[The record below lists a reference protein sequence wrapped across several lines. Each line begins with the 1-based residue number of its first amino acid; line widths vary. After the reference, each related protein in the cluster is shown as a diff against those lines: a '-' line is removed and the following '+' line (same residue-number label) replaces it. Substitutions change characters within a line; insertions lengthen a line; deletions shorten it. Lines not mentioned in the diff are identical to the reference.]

1 MKLQEVKS
9 CVWTHTAKQVIKP
22 ELVRRSSNTWLSTFD
37 FYFVFVKVV
46 LGYKFRGVW
55 LAQLVDHMTLDLGV
69 VS

>member
-1 MKLQEVKS
+1 M
-9 CVWTHTAKQVIKP
+9 KP
-22 ELVRRSSNTWLSTFD
+22 ELVRRSSNTWLRTFD

-55 LAQLVDHMTLDLGV
+55 LARLVDHMTLDLGV